1 MAPPPPTS
9 TGGSDP
15 MTQMNTYR
23 SYVTMLA
30 DPGAKDEIKLKAAQ
44 ELSENFEIIM
54 GSSQYPAFLD
64 HSMKIFLKILQDGEP
79 HFIAEYNIQQVRKLI
94 LEMIHRLPTNEHL
107 RPFVKQILSLML
119 HLLETE
125 NEENVL
131 VCLHI
136 IIELHK
142 QYRPTFNTDILHFL
156 QFVKCIYRELPN
168 HLNKIFEPRPPIR
181 VKDLSEVNIEALLSE
196 TFTLTAIQSEK
207 KTPDGTV
214 ISYNLIPKAVLS
226 LKVLQELPIIVVLMY
241 QLYKQNVHKDVAEF
255 IPLIMTTI
263 TLQPATHHRVN
274 PAFNREVFV
283 DFMGAQIKTL
293 SFLAYIIR
301 IYQEVVS
308 QHASLMVKG
317 MLGLLTLCP
326 MEVAH
331 LRKELLIAARHI
343 LATDLRIK
351 FVPFMERLFDERVLL
366 GRGWTTHESLR
377 PLAYSTL
384 ADLVHH
390 VRQHLPLSDL
400 ARAVHLF
407 SKNVH
412 DESLPTS
419 IQTMS
424 CKLLLNL
431 VDCIRQKSEA
441 EAGGQ
446 GRELLMRMLEVFVLK
461 FKTIAKLQLPVLMN
475 KFSAPAQ
482 LPTAPN
488 AAAVTEDVKPVIVD
502 GVAVPPASST
512 VHALTSLM
520 KEEKDKSRFGFP
532 ASQSANYSVTDC
544 RSLVKTLVC
553 GVKTITWGCASCK
566 VVSAD
571 GSTTGQSKHFQ
582 PKETLVFVR
591 LVRWALLALDV
602 FTITPPNPVIGP
614 LGNLTGAY
622 TPQATQPPRPSS
634 IQQVRSKEE
643 KEVLEHFGGVFAM
656 MNHQTFQEI
665 FSTTMEYMVER
676 IHQNSAL
683 QTIGNSFLAN
693 PTTSPV
699 FATVLIRYLLERM
712 EEMGHGAADRSNLY
726 LKLFKLVFGSVS
738 LFPTENEKMLRPH
751 LHQIVNRS
759 MELAMTAKEPY
770 NYFLLLRA
778 LFRSIGGGGHDLLY
792 QEFLPLLPNLLQGL
806 NSLQSG
812 LHKQHMKALF
822 VELCLTVPVR
832 LSSLLP
838 YLPMLMD
845 PLVSALNGSHTLIS
859 QGLRTLEL
867 CVDNLQHDFL
877 YEHIQP
883 VRADL
888 MQALWR
894 TLRNPTDQVA
904 HVAFRVLGKFGGGNR
919 KMMIEPQKLDY
930 NEKETNG
937 PAIVAHF
944 LEHKTPIAFP
954 VEKVIETAFD
964 ALKSSTTDPFYHRQC
979 WEVIRC
985 YLVASIDMEDDRHM
999 MLKLLTHPSFT
1010 DGKIPPIQGPVYKCT
1025 DKLSR
1030 NTHQTALTGMF
1041 VAAAIKEVSS
1051 FVLPTLVSLV
1061 RHYTLVAI
1069 SQQGG
1074 PFPVSSR
1081 QSKLTGMDP
1090 LVLVDSLAVIM
1101 GHEEKELSKPGQ
1113 VALMLILET
1122 ARSVLGSRERACR
1135 LPMMEYLAD
1144 SMCSLCYDRAWY
1156 AKLGGCIAIKLLFE
1170 QMSTQWIFEHLYLFL
1185 KALLFVMMDL
1195 TGEVSS
1201 GAIDMAK
1208 ANLERMLT
1216 ACAAP
1221 LPENSSSE
1229 LEEAQRKSLFDV
1241 THELVRQV
1249 TSPNTLVR
1257 EQAMHSLE
1265 VIAKIQNRSV
1275 TDVME
1280 PHKDVLADM
1289 IPPKKHLLRHQPANA
1304 QIGLMDGNTFCTTL
1318 QPRLFTIDL
1327 SIEEHKIFFLELKSL
1342 CEVEDAALLKLP
1354 CYKSLA
1360 ATGGGTGSAVVGG
1373 VPGGGG
1379 GASGVSGILGSGGG
1393 SDNNPLIPLRRSA
1406 LRALAACHYV
1416 VEWREKIFS
1425 VLYRALERPHPE
1437 LREAAFDCMKRFI
1450 AGFQIDMER
1459 VHGVMRP
1466 LLLTLA
1472 DYRYFNLSGA
1482 KHLSYLTQLFPT
1494 TFNEKLCDNLLQHL
1508 KKLQEMAITAY
1519 RSGTRSGDNEER
1531 IATIIGIFHQIP
1543 AASSRYLE
1551 MLCRIVL
1558 QAERSLLVEAGSP
1571 FRAPLLK
1578 FLLRYPS
1585 ETIDVFFQ
1593 ENNIKDQQWSRFF
1606 EFLIKHK
1613 DGKPFR
1619 DVLQNSSVRL
1629 INMAMGLQYQ
1639 TSQLGNTSIQPPQS
1653 VNLPDKPEIQYQS
1666 IRITSL
1672 LIKFDDQW
1680 LITQHQLVTSLK
1692 TIWCSEEYQEKH
1704 KRVDAVDFQHWKEP
1718 KLLVKILLQY
1728 FCHHPT
1734 EIDLLFQLLRALC
1747 DRFIPDF
1754 QFLRDFLENT
1764 VAASYTV
1771 EWKRAAFFRFV
1782 EAFQHDHSVPSTE
1795 NTTNGNSGAA
1805 APASPHNSS
1814 LYSQELKARVL
1825 QYILIPC
1832 FAVSFERGE
1841 GERLVGGPPAPDQDN
1856 TENVVSVFIS
1866 RVIDPENPFG
1876 TADSVRIL
1884 LLQFSCLLVEQAS
1897 PHIHD
1902 AANKRQGSK
1911 LRRLMTFAWPCL
1923 LGKNCVDPATR
1934 YHGHLLLSHII
1945 AKFAIHK
1952 RIVLQV
1958 FHGLLKAHAVEARN
1972 VVRQALEILTPS
1984 VPVRM
1989 EDGNTMLTHW
1999 TKKIIVEEGHTIGQ
2013 LFHILQLVVR
2023 HYKVYYP
2030 VRHHL
2035 VQHMVASIQR
2045 LGFSPSGSLE
2055 HRKLAVELAEVI
2067 VKWELQRIKDET
2079 MTTTA
2084 TTVTASASPCE
2095 ASPTSISSYHHD
2107 HALGSPAMVTTGM
2120 KRPSIEDPGDGPPRK
2135 RHTSGQTL
2143 GGPGG
2148 GSGSNSQMVGASTSL
2163 SQVVAQQ
2170 KVDGSARPI
2179 ERAHADAVLNF
2190 LFRLACMVNDANA
2203 TVGSPGELLSRRC
2216 VALLKA
2222 ALKPEVWPAPQ
2233 CDIKL
2238 AWLDK
2243 LFAAVESATGSGGS
2257 GGVGGMA
2264 GMSGGFASLG
2274 GSQPNYANICTALD
2288 LLTFLVSVLRKE
2300 QILVTFRPLQ
2310 RGISACMTCPN
2321 LKVIK
2326 LVHGLLTRLMSIFP
2340 TEATNSPVASRFE
2353 ELECLYAC
2361 VNKVVLEGLSSYE
2374 KSPSGG
2380 SISGSASS
2388 SAANTSGSAVTAM
2401 SVGAGQGG
2409 VSSLAGGGSA
2419 NAPSSLFGT
2428 LMVLKAACAH
2438 NPCYIDR
2445 LITSF
2450 MRVLQRMTREHLSPG
2465 GADSSLANELLVLSL
2480 DLVKNRVG
2488 VMGVEMRKA
2497 FIGNILVGLIEKTP
2511 DVKVMKTIIKMLE
2524 EWMKNKNPIAVN
2536 QGPSLREKS
2545 ILLVKLMQYVEKRF
2559 PDDLELNAQFLEIV
2573 NFVYRDDTLKATE
2586 LTSKLEPAFLAGLR
2600 CVQPSIRAKF
2610 FEVFDNSMRRRLY
2623 DRLLYIV
2630 CSQNWES
2637 MGAHFWI
2644 KQCIEL
2650 VLVTCVPNIP
2660 IQISC
2665 ANNTLPGICS
2675 VIKFADSTE
2684 KANFVVYT
2692 TLKEEPPEAP
2702 NEAADAPEKEDE
2714 NVLDLELSSVV
2725 DGAQGTTSS
2734 GPGMVSTSRKSSNG
2748 TVDMPGGTTNAA
2760 CLQQLVARQSK
2771 FIESAKEVRSLQLL
2785 LAAAQLCHMD
2795 SHLAEQ
2801 VWIALLPRVWKILSE
2816 KQQMGLTSEIV
2827 PFLCSGAHVVQKDCH
2842 PSALNVFV
2850 EALAQC
2856 SPPIPI
2862 KPCLMKYLGKSHNL
2876 WHRMVLSL
2884 EQLGFDPNSDGS
2896 LNSSKNKKET
2906 GPGSVSL
2913 SLAPVSSLD
2922 CYGFEPS
2929 NPSPMQ
2935 ETYDSLSDLYTLL
2948 CEEDMWAGLW
2958 QRSWGGSNVPPR
2970 YRETAVALAYEQQGF
2985 FERAQTAYEAVMA
2998 KARQTQEQINNHSV
3012 MGLQSEYSLWEKHW
3026 MRCSKELNQW
3036 ELLMDYGNMKGCNN
3050 PFLVLESSWRLPN
3063 WVAMKEALSLVELS
3077 CPKEMAWKVNLYRGF
3092 LAICNQEDQH
3102 LSMVERHVEAA
3113 SGLCMRE
3120 WRRLPRIVSHA
3131 HLPLLQ
3137 AAQQI
3142 MELQEALQI
3151 HQGLLHGRN
3160 SSLHDMKAIV
3170 KTWRN
3175 RLPVIADDLSH
3186 WSDIFTWRQ
3195 HHYQFIAS
3203 HYDTHQ
3209 TDTTSNH
3216 SMLGVHASAQAIIH
3230 FGKVA
3235 RKHNLTGVCLDSLSR
3250 IYTIPSVPIVDCFQ
3264 KIRQQV
3270 KCYLQM
3276 AQVTGKNELQE
3287 GLEVIESTNLKYFTK
3302 EMTAEFY
3309 ALKGM
3314 LLAQIGRSEEA
3325 NKAFSGAVQMHD
3337 TLVKAWALW
3346 GDYLEGIF
3354 TRDARQLNLGVS
3366 AITCFLHA
3374 CRHQNESKSRKY
3386 LAKVLWLLT
3395 YDDEKCVLTEAVDKW
3410 SVGVPPAAWLPWVP
3424 QLLTCLVRAEGRL
3437 VLNLLSSVGRVFPQ
3451 AVYFPIRTLYLTL
3464 KIEQRER
3471 YKSAELAAAKQAA
3484 AAAAAAAATSA
3495 TGPASTP
3502 TKPNATSETGQQ
3514 TGEGTDNATMA
3525 QSPSVGASNNPSS
3538 GVPIQT
3544 QPTQSQP
3551 RIVGGETGPIRATP
3565 PMWRCSRI
3573 MHMQRDIHPTVLS
3586 SLEGIVDQMVWFRE
3600 NWYEEV
3606 LRQLRQGLAK
3616 CHAIAFE
3623 NRGAV
3628 TEATITPHTLN
3639 FVKKLVSTFGIGIE
3653 NINSSGSVSTT
3664 FGSAASESLARRA
3677 QATVQDPVFQRMK
3690 GQFSSDFDFTLPSAV
3705 KLHNLIHKLKKWI
3718 KILEAKT
3725 KLLPK
3730 SFLVEEKCRFLSNFS
3745 LQTAEVELPGE
3756 FLLPKHSHYYVRIS
3770 RFMPRV
3776 EIVQKHNTA
3785 ARRLYIRGHNGKIY
3799 PYLVVN
3805 DSGLG
3810 DARREERVLQLLR
3823 MLNHYLGKQKETSR
3837 RFLHIT
3843 VPRVVAVSP
3852 QMRLVEDSPSSVSL
3866 LDIYKKRCARRP
3878 MEYDA
3883 PVAHYYE
3890 RLAVVQSRGSQA
3902 SHQVL
3907 RDILRGVQN
3916 NMVPRSLLREWAVN
3930 TFQSATDYWTFRK
3943 TFTLQLALVAFVEY
3957 VLHLTR
3963 LNPDMMYIHQDSGLI
3978 NVSYFKF
3985 DVDDGT
3991 GELDA
3996 NRPVPFR
4003 LTPNIFDF
4011 VTTVGVGGPLTASMI
4026 ASARCL
4032 VTPGFKVQ
4040 TILRA
4045 VLRDEMIA
4053 WHKKKQ
4059 DDTTETPTA
4068 APPDMEGDLLVNMVT
4083 RAVNAVMNRLQSL
4096 ATFEGTDSK
4105 VSTLVAAA
4113 NSHDNLCR
4121 MDPAWH
4127 PWL

>member
-9 TGGSDP
+9 SGGNDP
-15 MTQMNTYR
+15 LTQMNTYR

-54 GSSQYPAFLD
+54 GSSQYPAFLE
-64 HSMKIFLKILQDGEP
+64 HSMRIFLKILQDGEP

-142 QYRPTFNTDILHFL
+142 QYRPTFNPDILHFL

-181 VKDLSEVNIEALLSE
+181 VKDLSEINIEALLAE
-196 TFTLTAIQSEK
+196 TFTITAIQSEK
-207 KTPDGTV
+207 KTPDGTA

-226 LKVLQELPIIVVLMY
+226 LKVLQELPILVVLMY
-241 QLYKQNVHKDVAEF
+241 QLYKQNIHQDFADF
-255 IPLIMTTI
+255 IPLVMTTI
-263 TLQPATHHRVN
+263 TLQPAQHHRVN

-301 IYQEVVS
+301 VYQEVVS
-308 QHASLMVKG
+308 QHSSLMVKG

-351 FVPFMERLFDERVLL
+351 FVPYMERLFDERVLL

-390 VRQHLPLSDL
+390 VRQHLPLTDL

-431 VDCIRQKSEA
+431 VDCIRQCSEA
-441 EAGGQ
+441 EVAGQ
-446 GRELLMRMLEVFVLK
+446 CRELLMRMLEVFVLK

-475 KFSAPAQ
+475 KFQQHQGVSTSPNSTSSAPAS
-482 LPTAPN
+482 TAATTSTTTTAAT
-488 AAAVTEDVKPVIVD
+488 AAANNEDAQSTVD
-502 GVAVPPASST
+502 GVPATSGLSSSSVQT
-512 VHALTSLM
+512 LNSLIR
-520 KEEKDKSRFGFP
+520 EEKDKSRFGFP

-553 GVKTITWGCASCK
+553 GVKTITWGCSSCK
-566 VVSAD
+566 VVAAD
-571 GSTTGQSKHFQ
+571 GSTLIQNKHFQ

-591 LVRWALLALDV
+591 LVRWALQALDV
-602 FTITPPNPVIGP
+602 YTITPPSPVIGP
-614 LGNLTGAY
+614 LGNVTGAFA
-622 TPQATQPPRPSS
+622 PQAAQPPRPLS

-643 KEVLEHFGGVFAM
+643 KEVLEHFAGVFAL
-656 MNHQTFQEI
+656 MNPQTFQEI
-665 FSTTMEYMVER
+665 FSTTIEYMVER
-676 IHQNSAL
+676 IYHNYSL
-683 QTIGNSFLAN
+683 QIIGNSFLASRL
-693 PTTSPV
+693 TSPV
-699 FATVLIRYLLERM
+699 FATVLVRYLLERM
-712 EEMGHGAADRSNLY
+712 EEMGQGNAERSNLY

-738 LFPTENEKMLRPH
+738 LFPAENEQMLRPH

-778 LFRSIGGGGHDLLY
+778 LFRSIGGGSHDLLY

-812 LHKQHMKALF
+812 LHKQHMKDLF

-867 CVDNLQHDFL
+867 CVDNLQPDFL

-919 KMMIEPQKLDY
+919 KMMIEPQKLEY
-930 NEKETNG
+930 NERETSG

-944 LEHKTPIAFP
+944 QDHKTPIAFP
-954 VEKVIETAFD
+954 VEKFLRDFLENTVAASYTVEWKRAAFFRFVEAFQHD
-964 ALKSSTTDPFYHRQC
+964 HSQSPAPTEAST
-979 WEVIRC
+979 
-985 YLVASIDMEDDRHM
+985 
-999 MLKLLTHPSFT
+999 
-1010 DGKIPPIQGPVYKCT
+1010 
-1025 DKLSR
+1025 
-1030 NTHQTALTGMF
+1030 NGMF
-1041 VAAAIKEVSS
+1041 VAAAIKEVSQI
-1051 FVLPTLVSLV
+1051 VLPTMVSLV

-1069 SQQGG
+1069 SQQAG
-1074 PFPVSSR
+1074 PFPVSTR

-1090 LVLVDSLAVIM
+1090 LVLIDSLAVIM
-1101 GHEEKELSKPGQ
+1101 GHEEKELCKPGNA
-1113 VALMLILET
+1113 ALILILET
-1122 ARSVLGSRERACR
+1122 ATSVLGSRERACR
-1135 LPMMEYLAD
+1135 LPLMEYLAE

-1156 AKLGGCIAIKLLFE
+1156 AKLGGCIAIKFLFE
-1170 QMSTQWIFEHLYLFL
+1170 RMATQWVFEHLYLFL

-1216 ACAAP
+1216 VCAAP
-1221 LPENSSSE
+1221 LPEGSSPE
-1229 LEEAQRKSLFDV
+1229 LEGAQKKSLHDV

-1249 TSPNTLVR
+1249 TSPNTLAR

-1265 VIAKIQNRSV
+1265 VIAKIQGRSV
-1275 TDVME
+1275 TEVME

-1289 IPPKKHLLRHQPANA
+1289 IPPRKHLLRHQPANA

-1327 SIEEHKIFFLELKSL
+1327 NIEEHTNFCQELMSL
-1342 CEVEDAALLKLP
+1342 CEMEDSALLKLP

-1360 ATGGGTGSAVVGG
+1360 ATGGGSAMANKIVGSAVIGG
-1373 VPGGGG
+1373 VPGSGGV
-1379 GASGVSGILGSGGG
+1379 SGVSGINNSGS
-1393 SDNNPLIPLRRSA
+1393 NPLIPLRRSA

-1416 VEWREKIFS
+1416 VPWRERIFH

-1437 LREAAFDCMKRFI
+1437 LREAAFECMKRFI
-1450 AGFQIDMER
+1450 AGFQIEMEMAS
-1459 VHGVMRP
+1459 VHTVMRP

-1494 TFNEKLCDNLLQHL
+1494 TFNEKLCEHLLQHL
-1508 KKLQEMAITAY
+1508 KKLLDAAIVAF
-1519 RSGTRSGDNEER
+1519 RNGTRSGDNEER

-1543 AASSRYLE
+1543 AASARLLE

-1558 QAERSLLVEAGSP
+1558 QAERGLLVEAGSP

-1585 ETIDVFFQ
+1585 ETIDVFLQ

-1619 DVLQNSSVRL
+1619 DVLQNSSVKL
-1629 INMAMGLQYQ
+1629 MNMALGLQYQ
-1639 TSQLGNTSIQPPQS
+1639 TA
-1653 VNLPDKPEIQYQS
+1653 NL
-1666 IRITSL
+1666 
-1672 LIKFDDQW
+1672 
-1680 LITQHQLVTSLK
+1680 
-1692 TIWCSEEYQEKH
+1692 
-1704 KRVDAVDFQHWKEP
+1704 
-1718 KLLVKILLQY
+1718 
-1728 FCHHPT
+1728 
-1734 EIDLLFQLLRALC
+1734 
-1747 DRFIPDF
+1747 
-1754 QFLRDFLENT
+1754 
-1764 VAASYTV
+1764 
-1771 EWKRAAFFRFV
+1771 
-1782 EAFQHDHSVPSTE
+1782 
-1795 NTTNGNSGAA
+1795 
-1805 APASPHNSS
+1805 
-1814 LYSQELKARVL
+1814 
-1825 QYILIPC
+1825 
-1832 FAVSFERGE
+1832 
-1841 GERLVGGPPAPDQDN
+1841 
-1856 TENVVSVFIS
+1856 
-1866 RVIDPENPFG
+1866 
-1876 TADSVRIL
+1876 
-1884 LLQFSCLLVEQAS
+1884 
-1897 PHIHD
+1897 
-1902 AANKRQGSK
+1902 
-1911 LRRLMTFAWPCL
+1911 
-1923 LGKNCVDPATR
+1923 
-1934 YHGHLLLSHII
+1934 
-1945 AKFAIHK
+1945 
-1952 RIVLQV
+1952 
-1958 FHGLLKAHAVEARN
+1958 
-1972 VVRQALEILTPS
+1972 

-1999 TKKIIVEEGHTIGQ
+1999 TKKIIVEEGHTMGQ

-2045 LGFSPSGSLE
+2045 LGFSPTASLE

-2067 VKWELQRIKDET
+2067 IKWELQRIKDET
-2079 MTTTA
+2079 TTS
-2084 TTVTASASPCE
+2084 VASASPAE
-2095 ASPTSISSYHHD
+2095 ASPIPATSYHQD
-2107 HALGSPAMVTTGM
+2107 NSVGSPSMVTTGV
-2120 KRPSIEDPGDGPPRK
+2120 KRPSIEEPGEGPPRK
-2135 RHTSGQTL
+2135 RHTSGQAVSSQGTS
-2143 GGPGG
+2143 GISQGTQAAG
-2148 GSGSNSQMVGASTSL
+2148 GSGTGLQTVP
-2163 SQVVAQQ
+2163 QQ
-2170 KVDGSARPI
+2170 KVDGSTRPI

-2190 LFRLACMVNDANA
+2190 LFRLACMVNDQSA
-2203 TVGSPGELLSRRC
+2203 TVGSPGEMLSRRC

-2222 ALKPEVWPAPQ
+2222 ALKPDVWPAPQ
-2233 CDIKL
+2233 CDLKL

-2243 LFAAVESATGSGGS
+2243 LFAGVESASGSGG
-2257 GGVGGMA
+2257 GGTGVGMA
-2264 GMSGGFASLG
+2264 GMSGGFGPLG

-2288 LLTFLVSVLRKE
+2288 LLTFLVTVLRKE

-2340 TEATNSPVASRFE
+2340 TEVTSSPVASRYE
-2353 ELECLYAC
+2353 DLECLYAS

-2380 SISGSASS
+2380 NAPGSSSASS
-2388 SAANTSGSAVTAM
+2388 TQG
-2401 SVGAGQGG
+2401 GAGSGMGVGGSQGG
-2409 VSSLAGGGSA
+2409 VGSLGVGGSV
-2419 NAPSSLFGT
+2419 NAPTSLFGT

-2450 MRVLQRMTREHLSPG
+2450 MRVLQRMTKEHLSLG

-2573 NFVYRDDTLKATE
+2573 NFVYRDESLKTTE

-2610 FEVFDNSMRRRLY
+2610 FEVFDGSMRRRLH

-2650 VLVTCVPNIP
+2650 ILVTCVPTYQ
-2660 IQISC
+2660 IQISS
-2665 ANNTLPGICS
+2665 ANNMLPAVCS
-2675 VIKFADSTE
+2675 VINFADSNE
-2684 KANFVVYT
+2684 KAKFVYA
-2692 TLKEEPPEAP
+2692 TLQEEPVDPPLEA
-2702 NEAADAPEKEDE
+2702 NDSAEK
-2714 NVLDLELSSVV
+2714 VDLENMELSTVV
-2725 DGAQGTTSS
+2725 DGTQGSS
-2734 GPGMVSTSRKSSNG
+2734 SSTPGLVSTPRKSSNG
-2748 TVDMPGGTTNAA
+2748 SVDLTGVSTGGPG
-2760 CLQQLVARQSK
+2760 LQQVVVRHAK
-2771 FIESAKEVRSLQLL
+2771 FIESSREVRSSQLL
-2785 LAAAQLCHMD
+2785 IAAAQLCHMD
-2795 SHLAEQ
+2795 SALAEQ
-2801 VWIALLPRVWKILSE
+2801 VWIAILPRIWRILSE
-2816 KQQMGLTSEIV
+2816 KQQAEI
-2827 PFLCSGAHVVQKDCH
+2827 
-2842 PSALNVFV
+2842 
-2850 EALAQC
+2850 
-2856 SPPIPI
+2856 
-2862 KPCLMKYLGKSHNL
+2862 
-2876 WHRMVLSL
+2876 
-2884 EQLGFDPNSDGS
+2884 
-2896 LNSSKNKKET
+2896 
-2906 GPGSVSL
+2906 
-2913 SLAPVSSLD
+2913 
-2922 CYGFEPS
+2922 
-2929 NPSPMQ
+2929 
-2935 ETYDSLSDLYTLL
+2935 YDSLSDLYTLL
-2948 CEEDMWAGLW
+2948 SEEDMWAGLW
-2958 QRSWGGSNVPPR
+2958 QRSWGGSNGPPR

-2985 FERAQTAYEAVMA
+2985 FERAQNAYENVMA
-2998 KARQTQEQINNHSV
+2998 KARQAQEQGNANSV
-3012 MGLQSEYSLWEKHW
+3012 MGLHSEYALWEKHW
-3026 MRCSKELNQW
+3026 IRCSKELNQW
-3036 ELLMDYGNMKGCNN
+3036 ELLLEYGNMKGCNN
-3050 PFLVLESSWRLPN
+3050 PFLVLESAWRIPN
-3063 WVAMKEALSLVELS
+3063 WPLMKEALSLVELS

-3092 LAICNQEDQH
+3092 LAICHPEEQN
-3102 LSMVERHVEAA
+3102 LGTVKRHVEAA
-3113 SGLCMRE
+3113 SGFCMRE
-3120 WRRLPRIVSHA
+3120 WRRLPRVVSHA

-3151 HQGLLHGRN
+3151 HQGLLHSGN

-3203 HYDTHQ
+3203 HYDSHQ
-3209 TDTTSNH
+3209 GDAATNH

-3287 GLEVIESTNLKYFTK
+3287 GLEVIESTNLRYFTK

-3314 LLAQIGRSEEA
+3314 LLAQIGRSDDA
-3325 NKAFSGAVQMHD
+3325 NKAFSSAVQMHD

-3354 TRDARQLNLGVS
+3354 TRDSRQLNLGVS

-3395 YDDEKCVLTEAVDKW
+3395 YEDKDCVLTQAVDKW

-3471 YKSAELAAAKQAA
+3471 YKSAELAAQVAASAA
-3484 AAAAAAAATSA
+3484 AAVSV
-3495 TGPASTP
+3495 TP
-3502 TKPNATSETGQQ
+3502 T
-3514 TGEGTDNATMA
+3514 
-3525 QSPSVGASNNPSS
+3525 
-3538 GVPIQT
+3538 
-3544 QPTQSQP
+3544 
-3551 RIVGGETGPIRATP
+3551 
-3565 PMWRCSRI
+3565 
-3573 MHMQRDIHPTVLS
+3573 
-3586 SLEGIVDQMVWFRE
+3586 
-3600 NWYEEV
+3600 
-3606 LRQLRQGLAK
+3606 
-3616 CHAIAFE
+3616 
-3623 NRGAV
+3623 
-3628 TEATITPHTLN
+3628 
-3639 FVKKLVSTFGIGIE
+3639 
-3653 NINSSGSVSTT
+3653 TT
-3664 FGSAASESLARRA
+3664 
-3677 QATVQDPVFQRMK
+3677 
-3690 GQFSSDFDFTLPSAV
+3690 
-3705 KLHNLIHKLKKWI
+3705 
-3718 KILEAKT
+3718 
-3725 KLLPK
+3725 
-3730 SFLVEEKCRFLSNFS
+3730 
-3745 LQTAEVELPGE
+3745 
-3756 FLLPKHSHYYVRIS
+3756 
-3770 RFMPRV
+3770 
-3776 EIVQKHNTA
+3776 
-3785 ARRLYIRGHNGKIY
+3785 
-3799 PYLVVN
+3799 
-3805 DSGLG
+3805 
-3810 DARREERVLQLLR
+3810 
-3823 MLNHYLGKQKETSR
+3823 
-3837 RFLHIT
+3837 
-3843 VPRVVAVSP
+3843 
-3852 QMRLVEDSPSSVSL
+3852 
-3866 LDIYKKRCARRP
+3866 
-3878 MEYDA
+3878 
-3883 PVAHYYE
+3883 
-3890 RLAVVQSRGSQA
+3890 
-3902 SHQVL
+3902 
-3907 RDILRGVQN
+3907 
-3916 NMVPRSLLREWAVN
+3916 
-3930 TFQSATDYWTFRK
+3930 
-3943 TFTLQLALVAFVEY
+3943 
-3957 VLHLTR
+3957 
-3963 LNPDMMYIHQDSGLI
+3963 
-3978 NVSYFKF
+3978 
-3985 DVDDGT
+3985 
-3991 GELDA
+3991 
-3996 NRPVPFR
+3996 
-4003 LTPNIFDF
+4003 
-4011 VTTVGVGGPLTASMI
+4011 
-4026 ASARCL
+4026 
-4032 VTPGFKVQ
+4032 
-4040 TILRA
+4040 
-4045 VLRDEMIA
+4045 
-4053 WHKKKQ
+4053 
-4059 DDTTETPTA
+4059 TA
-4068 APPDMEGDLLVNMVT
+4068 APVT
-4083 RAVNAVMNRLQSL
+4083 PV
-4096 ATFEGTDSK
+4096 K
-4105 VSTLVAAA
+4105 VSW
-4113 NSHDNLCR
+4113 NSNHII
-4121 MDPAWH
+4121 
-4127 PWL
+4127 